1 LSTAP
6 FLAVGDVCERLGISR
21 STLQNIFPYLAHLSF
36 SVSGQS
42 ERQTRLFPT
51 TYINGYAAF
60 LRQGSTAAT
69 IPSARAFGQTA
80 TAKQLIREAQQRL
93 EATIASSDTHTPDQI
108 AEMLGIGRATITG
121 WERAGV
127 FRVKRGK
134 VRGGKVVPLGPRQR
148 MLQGR
153 QLIPASELRQAAK
166 WVMPQQ

>member
-1 LSTAP
+1 MSTAP
-6 FLAVGDVCERLGISR
+6 FLAVGDVCERLSISR
-21 STLQNIFPYLAHLSF
+21 STLQNIFPHLAHLSF
-36 SVSGQS
+36 SVSGRS

-51 TYINGYAAF
+51 TYIDSYAAF
-60 LRQGSTAAT
+60 LRQHSVAAT

-80 TAKQLIREAQQRL
+80 TARQRVQEARQSL
-93 EATIASSDTHTPDQI
+93 AATIAARETHTPDQI

-127 FRVKRGK
+127 LRVERGK

-153 QLIPASELRQAAK
+153 QLIPASELRQAAV